1 MFLHLWLHLSD
12 FSLNIFASCFFILSS
27 NLHLLIEMFSLCFLG
42 NNWCV
47 IVVWLL
53 SHFWLCDP
61 MNCVTSGFPVLY
73 CLLEFAQAH
82 VHWISDAIQPSHHLF
97 TPSSSC
103 PQSFLASG
111 SFPMSWLFASGGQN
125 IGASASASV
134 LPTNIQGW
142 LPLGLTLCAKL
153 LQLCPTLCDLIDC
166 SLPGSSVHG
175 DSPGKNTRVGCHAL
189 PSGDRPNPGTET
201 KSAALQADSLSS
213 EPPGK
218 LIM

>member
-1 MFLHLWLHLSD
+1 MYVYDSSVRHYVMSD
-12 FSLNIFASCFFILSS
+12 
-27 NLHLLIEMFSLCFLG
+27 SLCPHE
-42 NNWCV
+42 
-47 IVVWLL
+47 LL
-53 SHFWLCDP
+53 RTNLPCPSLSP
-61 MNCVTSGFPVLY
+61 
-73 CLLEFAQAH
+73 EFAQTY
-82 VHWISDAIQPSHHLF
+82 VHWVGDAIQPSHHLF

-175 DSPGKNTRVGCHAL
+175 DSPGKNTRVGCYAL
-189 PSGDRPNPGTET
+189 FQGIFSTQGSNLSLLRLLYWQVGSLPLASPGLT
-201 KSAALQADSLSS
+201 SL
-213 EPPGK
+213 
-218 LIM
+218 M